1 MDALK
6 LIFFSLFTHLAI
18 GILVPLLFISINEMG
33 TLFFRLISVLSI
45 VLLACALWAYP
56 FAGFILAVPFISS
69 NPLGSQILTLLIAC
83 IFFLLLT
90 IFLLQHGGKFF
101 AALAMLSGLAAMSK
115 LAFAYPNAGAAPGW
129 MMAGSF
135 ISATLLLGSVLGTMI
150 TGHWY
155 LVNRKLTIRPLQI
168 ATWVFIG
175 IAALRAISVLATVM
189 LLTNSSQSSLAETA
203 RSLLDFSMPGI
214 LFWARVAFG
223 LIIPLVFG
231 WMIWS
236 SVKVRNTQ
244 SATGIL
250 YATIVLVVAGE
261 AFSKYLYLFTGI
273 PV

>member
-6 LIFFSLFTHLAI
+6 LIFFSLFAHLAI
-18 GILVPLLFISINEMG
+18 GALVPLLFISIDEMG
-33 TLFFRLISVLSI
+33 TMFFRLISVLSL

-56 FAGFILAVPFISS
+56 FADFSLVMPFTAS
-69 NPLGSQILTLLIAC
+69 NPLGSQILTLLLASIC
-83 IFFLLLT
+83 FLLLT
-90 IFLLQHGGKFF
+90 IFLLQRGGKIF
-101 AALAMLSGLAAMSK
+101 ATLAMLSGLAAMSM
-115 LAFAYPNAGAAPGW
+115 LALTYPHAGTAPGW

-135 ISATLLLGSVLGTMI
+135 ISSTLLLGSVLGTMI

-175 IAALRAISVLATVM
+175 IAALRAILVFATVA
-189 LLTNSSQSSLAETA
+189 LLMNSSQSSLAETT

-223 LIIPLVFG
+223 LIMPLVFG

-250 YATIVLVVAGE
+250 YATIILVLAGE

>member
-18 GILVPLLFISINEMG
+18 GTLVPLLFISIDEMG
-33 TLFFRLISVLSI
+33 TMFFRLISVLSI
-45 VLLACALWAYP
+45 ILLACALWGYP
-56 FAGFILAVPFISS
+56 FPEFVMAIPFAASS
-69 NPLGSQILTLLIAC
+69 PLGGQILTLLMASTL
-83 IFFLLLT
+83 FLLLT
-90 IFLLQHGGKFF
+90 IFLLKHGGKIF
-101 AALAMLSGLAAMSK
+101 ATVAMLSGLAAMSM
-115 LAFAYPNAGAAPGW
+115 LAFAYPHAGTAPNW

-135 ISATLLLGSVLGTMI
+135 MSATLLLGSVLGTMI

-175 IAALRAISVLATVM
+175 IAALRAISVLVTVM

-203 RSLLDFSMPGI
+203 RGLLDFSMPGI

-250 YATIVLVVAGE
+250 YATIVVVLAGE